1 MHEYKSML
9 FKNQKDVDP
18 KCPTWVNPVKPLY
31 LTIDLFSTYYCI
43 TISLIHLCWRTRA
56 LSAAPVAKLLRLISS
71 DSVTGL
77 DLKAASSHFSAGLH
91 YEESCPEP
99 QESGFTTAAGCK
111 SSLARGNK
119 RTMGCGEI

>member
-77 DLKAASSHFSAGLH
+77 DALSLKNQVSLLLQSASQA
-91 YEESCPEP
+91 
-99 QESGFTTAAGCK
+99 
-111 SSLARGNK
+111 
-119 RTMGCGEI
+119 

>member
-18 KCPTWVNPVKPLY
+18 KCPTWVDPVKPLY

-56 LSAAPVAKLLRLISS
+56 SSAAPVAKLLRLISS

-77 DLKAASSHFSAGLH
+77 DLKAASSHSQLVYTIKRAVL
-91 YEESCPEP
+91 SLKN
-99 QESGFTTAAGCK
+99 QVSLLLQAA
-111 SSLARGNK
+111 SQA
-119 RTMGCGEI
+119 